1 MGLRRVEFR
10 CETTG
15 LISAIRGES
24 VLLANLR
31 EQVIEAGLEA
41 HRRGIVYGTAGNF
54 SIRDR
59 ETGLI
64 AISPS
69 GMPYGSMTPADVCIV
84 TEDAGIEDAC
94 RRPSSETPM
103 HTMIMKKRTD
113 VTAIVHTHSHY
124 CTVVSTFKP
133 RLPPILTETVLVLG
147 SRIPVTRYGET
158 GTPDIGLSVV
168 EVMDETTRAVIMKN
182 HGLICFGESFEQ
194 ALTYAMIAEEAAHV
208 YIDALAANGGRE
220 PDYVPEHLIE
230 KMTAHFRA
238 TYGQTKS

>member
-1 MGLRRVEFR
+1 
-10 CETTG
+10 
-15 LISAIRGES
+15 

-54 SIRDR
+54 SIRDP
-59 ETGLI
+59 ESGLI

-84 TEDAGIEDAC
+84 SVDGTVEDAC

-103 HTMIMKKRTD
+103 HTMIMKQRPD
-113 VTAIVHTHSHY
+113 VRAIVHTHSHY

-133 RLPPILTETVLVLG
+133 CLPPILTETALVLG

-158 GTPDIGLSVV
+158 GTPDIGQSVV
-168 EVMDETTRAVIMKN
+168 DAMDETTRAVIMKN
-182 HGLICFGESFEQ
+182 HGLICFGETFDQS
-194 ALTYAMIAEEAAHV
+194 LTYAMIAEEAAHV

-220 PDYVPEHLIE
+220 PDYVPEALIP
-230 KMTAHFRA
+230 KMTAHFLA
-238 TYGQTKS
+238 TYGQSGY

>member
-1 MGLRRVEFR
+1 M
-10 CETTG
+10 
-15 LISAIRGES
+15 
-24 VLLANLR
+24 LLANLR

-54 SIRDR
+54 SIRDP

-69 GMPYGSMTPADVCIV
+69 GMPYGVMTPADVCIV
-84 TEDAGIEDAC
+84 SVDGAIEDAC

-103 HTMIMKKRTD
+103 HTMIMQQRPD
-113 VTAIVHTHSHY
+113 VRAIVHTHSHY
-124 CTVVSTFKP
+124 CTVVSTFKSC
-133 RLPPILTETVLVLG
+133 LPPILTETALVLG

-158 GTPDIGLSVV
+158 GTPDIGQSVV
-168 EVMDETTRAVIMKN
+168 DVMDETTRAVIMKN
-182 HGLICFGESFEQ
+182 HGLICFGETFDQ

-220 PDYVPEHLIE
+220 PDYVPEELIA
-230 KMTAHFRA
+230 KMTAHFLA
-238 TYGQTKS
+238 TYGQSGY

>member
-1 MGLRRVEFR
+1 MGVARAEFGDESTR
-10 CETTG
+10 SNSRT
-15 LISAIRGES
+15 RGET
-24 VLLANLR
+24 VLLANFR

-84 TEDAGIEDAC
+84 NEDAAIEDAC

-103 HTMIMKKRTD
+103 HTMIMKQRPD
-113 VTAIVHTHSHY
+113 VSVIVHTHSHF
-124 CTVVSTFKP
+124 CTVVSTFKSC
-133 RLPPILTETVLVLG
+133 LPPILTETVLVLG

-220 PDYVPEHLIE
+220 PDYVPEHLIA
-230 KMTAHFRA
+230 KMTAHFQA
-238 TYGQTKS
+238 TYGQSGY

>member
-1 MGLRRVEFR
+1 
-10 CETTG
+10 
-15 LISAIRGES
+15 

-54 SIRDR
+54 SIRDP

-69 GMPYGSMTPADVCIV
+69 GMLYGVMTPADVCIV
-84 TEDAGIEDAC
+84 SVDGAIEDAC

-103 HTMIMKKRTD
+103 HTMIMQQRPD
-113 VTAIVHTHSHY
+113 VRAIVHTHSHY
-124 CTVVSTFKP
+124 CTVVSTFKSC
-133 RLPPILTETVLVLG
+133 LPPILTETALVLG

-158 GTPDIGLSVV
+158 GTPDIGQSVV
-168 EVMDETTRAVIMKN
+168 DAMDDTTRAVIMKN
-182 HGLICFGESFEQ
+182 HGLICFGETFDQ

-220 PDYVPEHLIE
+220 PDYVPEELIP
-230 KMTAHFRA
+230 KMTAHFLA
-238 TYGQTKS
+238 TYGQSGH

>member
-1 MGLRRVEFR
+1 M
-10 CETTG
+10 
-15 LISAIRGES
+15 
-24 VLLANLR
+24 
-31 EQVIEAGLEA
+31 
-41 HRRGIVYGTAGNF
+41 TA
-54 SIRDR
+54 
-59 ETGLI
+59 
-64 AISPS
+64 
-69 GMPYGSMTPADVCIV
+69 ADVCIV

-103 HTMIMKKRTD
+103 HTMIMKRRPD

-124 CTVVSTFKP
+124 CTVVSTCKSC
-133 RLPPILTETVLVLG
+133 LPPILTETVLVLG

-220 PDYVPEHLIE
+220 PDYVPEHLIDR
-230 KMTAHFRA
+230 MTAHFLA
-238 TYGQTKS
+238 TYGQSGY

>member
-1 MGLRRVEFR
+1 
-10 CETTG
+10 
-15 LISAIRGES
+15 

-54 SIRDR
+54 SIRDP

-69 GMPYGSMTPADVCIV
+69 GMQYGVMTPADVCIV
-84 TEDAGIEDAC
+84 SVDGAIEDAC

-103 HTMIMKKRTD
+103 HTMIMQQRPD
-113 VTAIVHTHSHY
+113 VRAIVHTHSHY
-124 CTVVSTFKP
+124 CTVVSTFKSC
-133 RLPPILTETVLVLG
+133 LPPILTETALVLG

-158 GTPDIGLSVV
+158 GTPDIGQSVV
-168 EVMDETTRAVIMKN
+168 DVMDETTRAVIMKN
-182 HGLICFGESFEQ
+182 HGLICFGETFDQ

-220 PDYVPEHLIE
+220 PDYVPEELIP
-230 KMTAHFRA
+230 KMTAHFLA
-238 TYGQTKS
+238 TYGQSGY